1 MTEIRE
7 IHEDELGRW
16 VAAMRSALDETDT
29 VEGYLDWKRQARE
42 TGWFLA
48 SDDGRDVGAAIGI
61 GGWHSP
67 DGVARGEIRV
77 VDGAR
82 GRGVGSGLL
91 ATLTDWAR
99 GLGYAELMGPV
110 KEVDADSLSWAT
122 RRGFVEVGR
131 NSVLALDLTSIEAP
145 AVVPPDGIEIT
156 SWAERPDAT
165 PGMYEVAMEAYPDI
179 PGEEDAEMEPFEQWL
194 SMDMQGSGDRPE
206 ATFVALADDEVVAY
220 AKLSLSLAR
229 PTVAMHDITG
239 VKRAWRGR
247 GIAGALKAAE
257 IAWAKE
263 NGYVRLETQ
272 NEERNEP
279 IRRLNQRHGY
289 VVEPGAITV
298 RGPLPSPV
306 RQRSW
311 RNASPARLSS
321 ASCEG
326 NTSAAGMSNSGHRTN
341 PTRSYR
347 RTASSRSS
355 MVWIPSA
362 RAPTSRAR
370 TGSARPPSS
379 RAAPRASGCTTSAR
393 KPAQPAGR
401 LLHPSRTTSR

>member
-1 MTEIRE
+1 MAEIRE
-7 IHEDELGRW
+7 THEDELGRW
-16 VAAMRSALDETDT
+16 VEAMRAALDESDT
-29 VEGYLDWKRQARE
+29 VEGYLDWKRQSRE

-48 SDDGRDVGAAIGI
+48 TEDGRDVGAAIGI
-61 GGWHSP
+61 GGWHAP
-67 DGVARGEIRV
+67 DGVARAEVRV
-77 VDGAR
+77 VDAAR
-82 GRGVGSGLL
+82 GRGVGSALL
-91 ATLTDWAR
+91 ATVAGWAR
-99 GLGYAELMGPV
+99 DLGYTELMGPV
-110 KEVDADSLSWAT
+110 KEVDSASLDWAN

-131 NSVLALDLTSIEAP
+131 NSVLALDLTTIEAP

-165 PGMYEVAMEAYPDI
+165 PGMYEVAMEAYPDV
-179 PGEEDAEMEPFEQWL
+179 PGEEDAEMEPFDRWL
-194 SMDMQGSGDRPE
+194 SMDMQGAGDRPE

-289 VVEPGAITV
+289 VVEPGSITV
-298 RGPLPSPV
+298 RGP
-306 RQRSW
+306 
-311 RNASPARLSS
+311 
-321 ASCEG
+321 
-326 NTSAAGMSNSGHRTN
+326 
-341 PTRSYR
+341 
-347 RTASSRSS
+347 
-355 MVWIPSA
+355 I
-362 RAPTSRAR
+362 
-370 TGSARPPSS
+370 GSAVRS
-379 RAAPRASGCTTSAR
+379 
-393 KPAQPAGR
+393 
-401 LLHPSRTTSR
+401 